1 MAARLVS
8 KPELSCTC
16 IHLIAAL
23 PLTLGFSTLGA
34 PLLSAS
40 SSSPPSP
47 QPPPSPGF
55 RSTLGLN
62 SPQGSV
68 SLPYS
73 PIFQGLI
80 TYAFVAFYLRAFSQG
95 VHLTH
100 SLPLET
106 ASSHPLLTS
115 ISLSLELTVPA
126 SILSPHCLLALSGL
140 CPPAVGKAWTLDRAG
155 HWEVAANIYWGRLKS
170 HLPSPASL
178 WVALEEEPEVGST
191 GLCSTIKQSGQTFC
205 DPGFSK
211 FLSRSLERG
220 CM

>member
-1 MAARLVS
+1 MATRLVS

-47 QPPPSPGF
+47 QPPPSPGL

-80 TYAFVAFYLRAFSQG
+80 TLCLCCLLGPFISGLFLR
-95 VHLTH
+95 VYI
-100 SLPLET
+100 SLT
-106 ASSHPLLTS
+106 ASLWRQPPPILSSPP
-115 ISLSLELTVPA
+115 SLFLWNSPSLVPA

-155 HWEVAANIYWGRLKS
+155 HWEIAAKYLLG
-170 HLPSPASL
+170 PP
-178 WVALEEEPEVGST
+178 
-191 GLCSTIKQSGQTFC
+191 
-205 DPGFSK
+205 
-211 FLSRSLERG
+211 
-220 CM
+220 